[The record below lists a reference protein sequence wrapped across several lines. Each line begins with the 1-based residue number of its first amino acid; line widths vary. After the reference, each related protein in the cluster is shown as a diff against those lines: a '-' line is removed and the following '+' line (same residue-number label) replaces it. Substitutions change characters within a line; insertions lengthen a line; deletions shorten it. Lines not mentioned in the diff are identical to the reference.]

1 MRSSP
6 QLATTLRPSGIDGV
20 GDGTLKFA
28 SSNTNSFSQDGLVS
42 THGDM
47 EKGQVSRLETDSTG
61 SSFVPAVATFDV
73 EEVNSSDD

>member
-20 GDGTLKFA
+20 GEETLKFA
-28 SSNTNSFSQDGLVS
+28 SSNTNSFSQNGLVS
-42 THGDM
+42 TRGDM

-73 EEVNSSDD
+73 EEVNSTDD